1 MELNQEIRIDDD
13 YINDHNEMLN
23 MNEGD
28 RAIREILHL
37 LEDSNTKVIS
47 NQDWRKSFLH
57 HAILCASLLCLI
69 LFIAIIVIHR
79 KHSSSSR
86 RNPTSTLT
94 SSLQEQ
100 QLQCPDIHPK
110 DTVIV
115 ITDTNNV
122 DTEVVSNDNDAY
134 CSSQV

>member
-47 NQDWRKSFLH
+47 NQDWRKSL
-57 HAILCASLLCLI
+57 
-69 LFIAIIVIHR
+69 V
-79 KHSSSSR
+79 
-86 RNPTSTLT
+86 
-94 SSLQEQ
+94 
-100 QLQCPDIHPK
+100 
-110 DTVIV
+110 
-115 ITDTNNV
+115 
-122 DTEVVSNDNDAY
+122 
-134 CSSQV
+134 

>member
-47 NQDWRKSFLH
+47 KSTIF
-57 HAILCASLLCLI
+57 
-69 LFIAIIVIHR
+69 F
-79 KHSSSSR
+79 
-86 RNPTSTLT
+86 TSTQ
-94 SSLQEQ
+94 SF
-100 QLQCPDIHPK
+100 
-110 DTVIV
+110 
-115 ITDTNNV
+115 
-122 DTEVVSNDNDAY
+122 
-134 CSSQV
+134 